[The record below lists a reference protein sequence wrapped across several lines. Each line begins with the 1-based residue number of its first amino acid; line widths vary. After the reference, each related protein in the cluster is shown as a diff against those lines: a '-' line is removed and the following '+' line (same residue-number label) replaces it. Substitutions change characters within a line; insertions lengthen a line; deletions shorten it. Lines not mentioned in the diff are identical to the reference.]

1 MVALALDLVRKEK
14 QTKRQA
20 PNACIY
26 LISGSVS
33 LPCLGSFHHS
43 LTVLDALSVIEK
55 YLDLEGG
62 PPIFKQG

>member
-1 MVALALDLVRKEK
+1 MVALALASKTC
-14 QTKRQA
+14 QRQA

-26 LISGSVS
+26 LISGSFS
-33 LPCLGSFHHS
+33 LPCLGSFHLS
-43 LTVLDALSVIEK
+43 LTVLSTLSVIEK